1 MTVCNFFIR
10 TTTLALEGE
19 TGFLLAAMSLN
30 SCSEATLEHLCA
42 VHGAVSPACLTPSS
56 LRLPA
61 GNCTSS
67 LSLTRTKSRRW
78 GRRRS
83 RFRTRR
89 VKLPLAGFATKPSL
103 PMAVATSVLI
113 AKRNSVRGAE
123 DECLCG
129 QIR

>member
-1 MTVCNFFIR
+1 MSKLYFSASAKTQP
-10 TTTLALEGE
+10 TLATLALVYCI
-19 TGFLLAAMSLN
+19 TPIMHQHTNRLWLD
-30 SCSEATLEHLCA
+30 
-42 VHGAVSPACLTPSS
+42 SPDYNPCLSNFSS
-56 LRLPA
+56 FRLPA

-67 LSLTRTKSRRW
+67 LSLTRTKSRKWVRK
-78 GRRRS
+78 RS

-89 VKLPLAGFATKPSL
+89 VKLPPAGSATKPSL